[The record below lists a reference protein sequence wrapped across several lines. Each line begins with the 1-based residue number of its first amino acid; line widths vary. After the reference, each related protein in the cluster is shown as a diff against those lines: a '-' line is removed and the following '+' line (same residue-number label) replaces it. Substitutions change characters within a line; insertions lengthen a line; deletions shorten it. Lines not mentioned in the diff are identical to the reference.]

1 MKFVFDLR
9 LTILIFS
16 ILFLFGCI
24 GKKEDAGSLQSIKDT
39 IIVSFDVKSNFRLD
53 SVFFDSLSTDFPEL
67 STYAAQARSFY
78 SNRDWSFAWFKEDGL
93 REHAGF
99 LFQFLQSAQL
109 EGIRDSLTILPEL
122 TDRMNIYSVK
132 DSLLQ
137 PDPTLEAMLT
147 ISFFWYSD
155 KSWTGLPEEKLK
167 AMSWFLPRMHIDKSE
182 WLDSALLHSPD
193 GSLLSKA
200 VFRQYYW
207 LRRYLV
213 QYDSLSKAES
223 WTTVP
228 YPNRNFRFGD
238 SDSLFIAISTS
249 LYLHGDLAV
258 PDSGIV
264 YDSTLYAGVIR
275 FQKRHGL
282 TPDGVLGKK
291 FYEALNVSVADRIEQ
306 ILINMERSRWMPSD
320 YPQRYVIVNIPDFTL
335 YAYEKGVQIWNMN
348 VVVGKEIH
356 ETVCFSGEMKNV
368 VFNPYWVVPPG
379 ILYDEIIP
387 GIIKKPNYLSS
398 HNMEVVDGAG
408 KVISST
414 GIEWKNY
421 LKRGFPYTIRQK
433 PGPSNSLGKV
443 KFLFPNAHNI
453 YLHDSPSRSLYI
465 EENRAF
471 SHGCVRLSDPEKM
484 ANYVLEPEGWSPARV
499 SKAMQPG
506 KETWVKL
513 ENKLPVYIVYFTAW
527 VENDGQL
534 HFRKDVYHRDE
545 KLKNELIPP
554 AVVDSASFSIQ

>member
-1 MKFVFDLR
+1 MRINHKYFLQFFTLVL
-9 LTILIFS
+9 LTLS
-16 ILFLFGCI
+16 GCT
-24 GKKEDAGSLQSIKDT
+24 GGNNKENDQPIKDT
-39 IIVSFDVKSNFRLD
+39 IITSFDVKSNFILD
-53 SVFFDSLSTDFPEL
+53 SLFFDSLASALPDLT
-67 STYAAQARSFY
+67 TYTEQARRFY
-78 SNRDWSFAWFKEDGL
+78 SNRDWSYAWFKEDGL

-99 LFQFLQSAQL
+99 LFHFLQSARL
-109 EGIRDSLTILPEL
+109 EGIQDSLSILPILSERL
-122 TDRMNIYSVK
+122 SIYSVK
-132 DSLLQ
+132 DSLMQ
-137 PDPTLEAMLT
+137 PDRTLEAMLT
-147 ISFFWYSD
+147 ISFFWYTD
-155 KSWTGLPEEKLK
+155 KSWTGLPEEKSK
-167 AMSWFLPRMHIDKSE
+167 AMSWFLPRMHIDKEE
-182 WLDSALLHSPD
+182 WLDSALVHSPD

-207 LRRYLV
+207 LRKYLV
-213 QYDSLSKAES
+213 QYDSLSKAETWS
-223 WTTVP
+223 PVV
-228 YPNRNFRFGD
+228 YPERVLRIGD
-238 SDSLFIAISTS
+238 TDSTLLAIGKSLF
-249 LYLHGDLAV
+249 LHGDL
-258 PDSGIV
+258 DSMTSSIEF
-264 YDSTLYAGVIR
+264 DSTLFVGAIR

-320 YPQRYVIVNIPDFTL
+320 YPQRYLIVNIPDFNL
-335 YAYEKGVQIWNMN
+335 YAYDNGIQIWNMN

-356 ETVCFSGEMKNV
+356 ETVSFSGEMRNV

-398 HNMEVVDGAG
+398 HNMELVNASG

-414 GIEWKNY
+414 TVDWKKY
-421 LKRGFPYTIRQK
+421 TKSEFPYTIRQK
-433 PGPSNSLGKV
+433 PGTSNSLGKV
-443 KFLFPNAHNI
+443 KFLFPNSHNI
-453 YLHDSPSRSLYI
+453 YLHDSPARSLYK

-471 SHGCVRLSDPEKM
+471 SHGCVRLSDPEKL
-484 ANYVLEPEGWSPARV
+484 ANYVLEHEGWTPERV
-499 SKAMQPG
+499 KKALLPG
-506 KETWVKL
+506 KESWVKL

-554 AVVDSASFSIQ
+554 AAVDSASFSIQ

>member
-1 MKFVFDLR
+1 MKFEFDLR
-9 LTILIFS
+9 ISILIFS
-16 ILFLFGCI
+16 ILFLLGCM
-24 GKKEDAGSLQSIKDT
+24 GKKKDAGYLNSTQDS
-39 IIVSFDVKSNFRLD
+39 IIVSFDVKSNFILD
-53 SVFFDSLSTDFPEL
+53 SIFFDSLSRTLPEL
-67 STYAAQARSFY
+67 TIYSEQAHRFYA
-78 SNRDWSFAWFKEDGL
+78 NRNWSYAWFKEDGL

-99 LFQFLQSAQL
+99 LYQFLQSAQL
-109 EGIRDSLTILPEL
+109 EGIRDSLSILPEL
-122 TDRMNIYSVK
+122 TERLNIYSVK

-137 PDPTLEAMLT
+137 PDQTLEAMLT

-155 KSWTGLPEEKLK
+155 KSWTGLPEEKSK
-167 AMSWFLPRMHIDKSE
+167 AMSWFLPRMHIDKEE
-182 WLDSALLHSPD
+182 WLDSALVHSPD

-207 LRRYLV
+207 LRKQLV
-213 QYDSLSKAES
+213 QYDSLSRTES

-228 YPNRNFRFGD
+228 YPNKNFRIGD
-238 SDSLFIAISTS
+238 SDSLIIAISKS
-249 LYLHGDLAV
+249 LYLHGDLTASDSAV
-258 PDSGIV
+258 V
-264 YDSTLYAGVIR
+264 YDSTLYTGVIR

-291 FYEALNVSVADRIEQ
+291 FYEALNVSVEDRIEQ

-320 YPQRYVIVNIPDFTL
+320 YPQRYLIVNIPDFTL
-335 YAYEKGVQIWNMN
+335 YAYDKGIQIWNMN

-356 ETVCFSGEMKNV
+356 ETVSFSGEMRNV

-387 GIIKKPNYLSS
+387 GIIKKPNYLIS
-398 HNMEVVDGAG
+398 HNMEVVDGAA
-408 KVISST
+408 KVISSSS
-414 GIEWKNY
+414 IDWKKY
-421 LKRGFPYTIRQK
+421 TKRGFPYTIRQK
-433 PGPSNSLGKV
+433 PGATNSLGKV
-443 KFLFPNAHNI
+443 KFLFPNSHNI
-453 YLHDSPSRSLYI
+453 YLHDSPSRSLYK
-465 EENRAF
+465 EEKRAF

-484 ANYVLEPEGWSPARV
+484 ANYVLESEGWSPERV
-499 SKAMQPG
+499 TKALLPG

-527 VENDGQL
+527 VENDGQI
-534 HFRKDVYHRDE
+534 HFRNDVYRRDE

>member
-1 MKFVFDLR
+1 MKINNKNSIHFFIFVL
-9 LTILIFS
+9 LSLH
-16 ILFLFGCI
+16 GCT
-24 GKKEDAGSLQSIKDT
+24 GAKNKENDEPIKDT
-39 IIVSFDVKSNFRLD
+39 IITSFDVKSNFILD
-53 SVFFDSLSTDFPEL
+53 SLFFDSLAIAHPDL
-67 STYAAQARSFY
+67 ATYTEQARRFY
-78 SNRDWSFAWFKEDGL
+78 SNRDWSYAWFKEDGL

-99 LFQFLQSAQL
+99 LFQFLQSARL
-109 EGIRDSLTILPEL
+109 EGIQDSLSILPTLSERL
-122 TDRMNIYSVK
+122 SIYSVK

-137 PDPTLEAMLT
+137 PDRTLEAMLT
-147 ISFFWYSD
+147 ISFFWYTD
-155 KSWTGLPEEKLK
+155 KSWTGLPEEKSK
-167 AMSWFLPRMHIDKSE
+167 AMSWFLPRMHIDKEE
-182 WLDSALLHSPD
+182 WLDSALVHSPD

-207 LRRYLV
+207 LRKQLV
-213 QYDSLSKAES
+213 QYDSLSKAEAWS
-223 WTTVP
+223 PVV
-228 YPNRNFRFGD
+228 YPERVLRIGD
-238 SDSLFIAISTS
+238 IDSTLLAIGKSLF
-249 LYLHGDLAV
+249 LHGDL
-258 PDSGIV
+258 DSMTTSIEF
-264 YDSTLYAGVIR
+264 DSTLYVGATR

-291 FYEALNVSVADRIEQ
+291 FYEALNVSVEDRIEQ

-320 YPQRYVIVNIPDFTL
+320 YPQCYLIVNIPDFNL
-335 YAYEKGVQIWNMN
+335 YAYDNGIQIWNMN

-356 ETVCFSGEMKNV
+356 ETVSFSGEMRNV

-398 HNMEVVDGAG
+398 HNMELVNASG
-408 KVISST
+408 KVISSST
-414 GIEWKNY
+414 VDWKKY
-421 LKRGFPYTIRQK
+421 TKSGFPYTIRQK
-433 PGPSNSLGKV
+433 PGTSNSLGKV
-443 KFLFPNAHNI
+443 KFLFPNSHNI
-453 YLHDSPSRSLYI
+453 YLHDSPARSLYK

-471 SHGCVRLSDPEKM
+471 SHGCVRLSDPEKL
-484 ANYVLEPEGWSPARV
+484 ANYVLEPEGWTPERV
-499 SKAMQPG
+499 KKALLPG
-506 KETWVKL
+506 KESWVKL